1 MPAGIDIYSLASF
14 RSHLVSASSA
24 DVEMN
29 PIDSV
34 ALRAMNAVMSYISYK
49 TFIRIAKFKMTG
61 NTHKFHHRPDSRA
74 RLFLVPR
81 NRLTA

>member
-49 TFIRIAKFKMTG
+49 T
-61 NTHKFHHRPDSRA
+61 
-74 RLFLVPR
+74 
-81 NRLTA
+81 